1 MPEMWQPQASADLRQ
16 FLRQDFEK
24 KLAQSWPG
32 FKSTGLAAYWGPF
45 NPKGWGRRICT
56 LFFFLCLGVM
66 AIACKHSPEVLLES
80 DKTTQNFEANEK
92 IILKAISRV
101 LKDRGFGEA
110 KIESEKSR
118 LETDYVVQEDWR
130 TKAIASVKKVSR
142 KENEVTL
149 SIITEEKSSSGWQ
162 PRKVMGKVQ
171 YEKIFGEIE
180 LQIYREMSN
189 PE

>member
-1 MPEMWQPQASADLRQ
+1 MLSLILYLG
-16 FLRQDFEK
+16 FL
-24 KLAQSWPG
+24 
-32 FKSTGLAAYWGPF
+32 
-45 NPKGWGRRICT
+45 
-56 LFFFLCLGVM
+56 
-66 AIACKHSPEVLLES
+66 AIACRHSPDVILEP
-80 DKTTQNFEANEK
+80 DKSIQVFEANEK

-101 LKDRGFGEA
+101 LKNRGFGEA
-110 KIESEKSR
+110 KIEAGENR

-142 KENEVTL
+142 KESEVTL
-149 SIITEEKSSSGWQ
+149 SVITEEKSSSGWQ
-162 PRKVMGKVQ
+162 PKKVMGKPQ